1 MNILLSTWAYVSI
14 YYISHIILVHT
25 INWTN
30 TNMANNYKWSGA
42 EGRSSTARNNLCA
55 ALLENLVYV
64 PFQVNHD
71 LFLGPLCNKAD

>member
-1 MNILLSTWAYVSI
+1 
-14 YYISHIILVHT
+14 
-25 INWTN
+25 
-30 TNMANNYKWSGA
+30 MANNYKWSGA

-64 PFQVNHD
+64 PFQVNQD